1 MRQHAMS
8 KLHKMSL
15 GDAELLSSSTRPVVL
30 PKPLASVNNID
41 FVNITY
47 ENRDISPILALG
59 VLRWQFWGAS
69 IQRQLSGYTTRTD
82 KLMIVHS

>member
-1 MRQHAMS
+1 MKYLYVGFRNHTTMRQHAMS

-15 GDAELLSSSTRPVVL
+15 GNAELLSSSTPPVVL

-47 ENRDISPILALG
+47 ENRDISPTLALG
-59 VLRWQFWGAS
+59 VLR
-69 IQRQLSGYTTRTD
+69 
-82 KLMIVHS
+82 